1 MLFQGAQ
8 EVLMLKSSKI
18 ERRETTRLVI
28 ETNVRLSDKESS
40 VSYGKIINLSAT
52 GALIE
57 TSEHLING
65 NNYNLTIK
73 LRGDNSNLL
82 IDNLLATVVRNDS
95 NTIAVKFTDTMEW
108 LTLFYVYRGKLK
120 LDQI

>member
-1 MLFQGAQ
+1 LLFQGAQ